1 MAAINTEGVI
11 LRKYLL
17 RETSYI
23 LVIYTRDYGKIRAVF
38 KGVRRPYPQFAGD
51 LEIFTH
57 CDISFYPK
65 KQKDLDLITESRA
78 KNSFVGARKDI
89 ERLTYANYII
99 ELIDTVTGE
108 HDRNEVLFELLTGG
122 LELLGSD
129 IPPKSAVRIFEL
141 KLLDALGLGPEL
153 GECVSCTSE
162 INDAKCLDV
171 PEGGVVCEVCS
182 GTTAISHT
190 VSQGTVNFFKKI
202 RSVPISKAAGI
213 KLGGS
218 MEKEAERVLG
228 DFVRFHVSDN
238 IKSLEFARDLERK
251 GIIR

>member
-1 MAAINTEGVI
+1 
-11 LRKYLL
+11 
-17 RETSYI
+17 
-23 LVIYTRDYGKIRAVF
+23 
-38 KGVRRPYPQFAGD
+38 VRRPYPQFAGD

-78 KNSFVGARKDI
+78 KNSFIGARKDI

-99 ELIDTVTGE
+99 ELIDIVTGE
-108 HDRNEVLFELLTGG
+108 HDKNEALFELLTGG
-122 LELLGSD
+122 LELLSSE
-129 IPPKSAVRIFEL
+129 IPPKSAVRVFEL

-162 INDAKCLDV
+162 INDARCMDV

-182 GTTAISHT
+182 GTADISHT

-202 RSVPISKAAGI
+202 RSVPISRTAQI

-218 MEKEAERVLG
+218 METEAEAVLG
-228 DFVRFHVSDN
+228 DFVRYHVGGN
-238 IKSLEFARDLERK
+238 IRSLEFIRELERK